1 LIMKKQLYISLAAI
15 ILVLTPSLQS
25 PAQTRGP
32 VNKAKQMEVLQA
44 KYDSLQ
50 QAFNE
55 LAADYENLRESYDS
69 LSGFDTYDT
78 LQVAEGLGGM
88 VRDHLLNSADNVA
101 NVDSLLSI
109 WYVQRNVNNIDEEIM
124 ELDSMHLSSNTPDSV
139 YMNRLGKM
147 KTFMPMPYNAEVRN
161 FIILYTEKKPA
172 LLSRI
177 LGLSN
182 YYFPIIEGILDKYG
196 LPKELKAVAIIESAL
211 NPKAVSRAG
220 ARGMWQ
226 FMYGTARLYN
236 LDMTSF
242 VDERYDPVKSTEAAA
257 RYLRDSYN
265 VFGDW
270 MLAIASYNCGAGNVS
285 KAIRRSGG
293 SHDFWTIYP
302 YLPRET
308 RGYVPAFVGALYA
321 LTYYPQHGITPQVVD
336 LPVQTDT
343 FHVSKMVHFEQIAY
357 YTGASVQQ
365 IEDLNPVYTHDIIP
379 GSEESECILT
389 LPYTYSMAYVD
400 NEDVIP
406 QYRDSVFFNPINMK
420 SIKSTGGSSSGSTR
434 IVHRVKSGETL
445 GKIAAKYHTTVVALK
460 KNNHLRGSIIR
471 VGQRLY
477 IYK

>member
-1 LIMKKQLYISLAAI
+1 MPFTSSYAQNKGVIKPKQI
-15 ILVLTPSLQS
+15 
-25 PAQTRGP
+25 
-32 VNKAKQMEVLQA
+32 EVLRA

-50 QAFNE
+50 QAFND
-55 LAADYENLRESYDS
+55 LASDYEALRESYDS
-69 LSGFDTYDT
+69 ISGYDSNDT
-78 LQVAEGLGGM
+78 LRIGENEGGYM
-88 VRDHLLNSADNVA
+88 RDPMLNSADSVA

-109 WYVQRNVNNIDEEIM
+109 WYVQRNINNIDEEIM
-124 ELDSMHLSSNTPDSV
+124 EMDSVHLSSNIPDSV
-139 YMNRLGKM
+139 FMNRLGKM

-161 FIILYTEKKPA
+161 FIILYTEKRPA

-182 YYFPIIEGILDKYG
+182 YYFPIIEEILDKYG
-196 LPKELKAVAIIESAL
+196 LPKELKAVAVIESAL
-211 NPKAVSRAG
+211 NPRAVSRAG
-220 ARGMWQ
+220 ARGLWQ

-242 VDERYDPVKSTEAAA
+242 VDERYDPVKSTSAAC
-257 RYLRDSYN
+257 RYLRDSYA

-308 RGYVPAFVGALYA
+308 RGYVPAFVAALYA
-321 LTYYPQHGITPQVVD
+321 LTYYPQHGITPTVVD

-343 FHVSKMVHFEQIAY
+343 FHVDKMVHFEQIAY

-365 IEDLNPVYTHDIIP
+365 IENLNPVYTHEIIP
-379 GSEESECILT
+379 GTEEEPCVLT

-400 NEDVIP
+400 NEELIP
-406 QYRDSVFFNPINMK
+406 QYRDSVYFNPINMRT
-420 SIKSTGGSSSGSTR
+420 IKSSGTSSSGGSS
-434 IVHRVKSGETL
+434 RVAHKVKKGETL
-445 GKIAAKYHTTVVALK
+445 SKIAAKYHTTVTAIR
-460 KNNHLRGSIIR
+460 KNNHLRSSTIR
-471 VGQRLY
+471 VGQTIY
-477 IYK
+477 IYKR